1 MKREV
6 TEISSAS
13 AVDSLAELFPGAV
26 ETRLPVKVISFR
38 TGGAEVTESTV
49 IEYGTGQ
56 EALFHSSLS
65 LELGERVKLEN
76 VDGTFDVKATV
87 VAAHFE
93 NDRKAIAVRF
103 AEPVR
108 NWIIR

>member
-1 MKREV
+1 MR
-6 TEISSAS
+6 
-13 AVDSLAELFPGAV
+13 
-26 ETRLPVKVISFR
+26 
-38 TGGAEVTESTV
+38 ESTV

-56 EALFHSSLS
+56 EALFHTSLS
-65 LELGERVKLEN
+65 LELGERVRLAN
-76 VDGTFDVKATV
+76 ADGTFDVKATV